1 MIINILSII
10 VALGLLITF
19 HEFGHFYVA
28 RRCGVKVLRFSVGFG
43 KPIYRYVGK
52 TGTEYTLAMI
62 PLGGYVRMLDER
74 EGNVPES
81 LRDQTF
87 NTKTVW
93 QRIAIVAAGP
103 IANFILAIVIYA
115 FVALLGI
122 QSVAPKVGEIATYS
136 PLSQTQIQAGDELT
150 SIAGEP
156 VTSWE
161 DVNLVL
167 AGLIG
172 QTGSIIVS
180 YQVEGES
187 FQREGSVQLSRWLTG
202 EEPNNLI
209 QAFGVSPWQPDVEPV
224 IAQVVEGGAA
234 YKAGFEANDKILR
247 VEGFTMSS
255 WQQVVEVVQASPGKR
270 LDVEVLR
277 GQMTYNLSLQ
287 PEIMQRN
294 GVDLGYA
301 GLAVVPPKWDES
313 LIRERH
319 YGPIEALSYGASQT
333 YKMVTLT
340 VSSIGKMLQGLI
352 SVDNLS
358 GPITIAKVAS
368 ASADSGLQTFL
379 KFMAYLSVSLG
390 VLNLLP
396 IPMLDGGHLL
406 FFGIEAIRRKPVS
419 ERIQGMAYRVGASL
433 LFALMAVA
441 IFNDIAR
448 L

>member
-1 MIINILSII
+1 MIQNILSIV

-19 HEFGHFYVA
+19 HEFGHFFVA

-52 TGTEYTLAMI
+52 TGTEFTLAMI

-74 EGNVPES
+74 EGNVPAE
-81 LRDQTF
+81 LRSQAF
-87 NTKTVW
+87 NTKNVW

-103 IANFILAIVIYA
+103 VANFILAIVIYA
-115 FVALLGI
+115 VVALLGV
-122 QSVAPKVGEIATYS
+122 QSIAPKIGQIEQNSPIA
-136 PLSQTQIQAGDELT
+136 QTQIQPGDELI
-150 SIAGEP
+150 SVAGES

-161 DVNLVL
+161 DVNLAL

-172 QTGSIIVS
+172 KTGTIIVR
-180 YQVEGES
+180 YQPEGLSSLQEDT
-187 FQREGSVQLSRWLTG
+187 VQLNRWLVG
-202 EEPNNLI
+202 DEPSNLI
-209 QAFGVSPWQPDVEPV
+209 RAFGLSPWQPEVLPI
-224 IAQVVEGGAA
+224 IAQVVDDGAA
-234 YKAGFEANDKILR
+234 SVAGFQTGDKILEINDQP
-247 VEGFTMSS
+247 VSN
-255 WQQVVEVVQASPGKR
+255 WLQVVALVQANPNKMLKVDVQRSQDFLELLLLPKSTEQNGK
-270 LDVEVLR
+270 
-277 GQMTYNLSLQ
+277 T
-287 PEIMQRN
+287 I
-294 GVDLGYA
+294 GYA
-301 GLAVVPPKWDES
+301 GLAVVPPKWDED
-313 LIRERH
+313 LIRERY
-319 YGPIEALSYGASQT
+319 YGPLEALSYGVAQT
-333 YKMVTLT
+333 SKMISLT

-368 ASADSGLQTFL
+368 ASADSGLQSFL

-419 ERIQGMAYRVGASL
+419 EKIQSMAYRVGASL

>member
-1 MIINILSII
+1 MILNILSIV

-19 HEFGHFYVA
+19 HEFGHFFVA

-52 TGTEYTLAMI
+52 TGTEFTLAMI

-81 LRDQTF
+81 LRSQAF

-103 IANFILAIVIYA
+103 IANFILAVFIYA
-115 FVALLGI
+115 LVAILGV
-122 QSVAPKVGEIATYS
+122 QSIAPKVGQIEQDT
-136 PLSQTQIQAGDELT
+136 PMSQTQIQAGDELI
-150 SIAGEP
+150 SIAGES
-156 VTSWE
+156 VASWE

-172 QTGSIIVS
+172 KTGTIIVR
-180 YQVEGES
+180 YQPDGLSSLQED
-187 FQREGSVQLSRWLTG
+187 SVRLNRWLVG
-202 EEPNNLI
+202 DEPNNLI
-209 QAFGVSPWQPDVEPV
+209 KAFGLAPWQPLILPI

-234 YKAGFEANDKILR
+234 AEAGFLTGDKVLTVNDQP
-247 VEGFTMSS
+247 VAS
-255 WQQVVEVVQASPGKR
+255 WQQFVVLVQASPSKV
-270 LDVEVLR
+270 LVVEVQRVQGL
-277 GQMTYNLSLQ
+277 TKLSLLPKSTEQ
-287 PEIMQRN
+287 N
-294 GVDLGYA
+294 GKVIGYA

-313 LIRERH
+313 LIREQY
-319 YGPIEALSYGASQT
+319 YGPFDALFYGVAQT
-333 YKMVTLT
+333 SKMVSLT

-368 ASADSGLQTFL
+368 ASADSGLQSFL

-419 ERIQGMAYRVGASL
+419 EKIQSMAYRVGASL
-433 LFALMAVA
+433 LFALMAIA

>member
-122 QSVAPKVGEIATYS
+122 QSVAPKVGDIATDS
-136 PLSQTQIQAGDELT
+136 PLSQTQIQVGDELT

-167 AGLIG
+167 AGLICE
-172 QTGSIIVS
+172 TGIIFVS
-180 YQVEGES
+180 Y
-187 FQREGSVQLSRWLTG
+187 
-202 EEPNNLI
+202 
-209 QAFGVSPWQPDVEPV
+209 
-224 IAQVVEGGAA
+224 
-234 YKAGFEANDKILR
+234 
-247 VEGFTMSS
+247 
-255 WQQVVEVVQASPGKR
+255 
-270 LDVEVLR
+270 
-277 GQMTYNLSLQ
+277 
-287 PEIMQRN
+287 
-294 GVDLGYA
+294 
-301 GLAVVPPKWDES
+301 
-313 LIRERH
+313 
-319 YGPIEALSYGASQT
+319 
-333 YKMVTLT
+333 
-340 VSSIGKMLQGLI
+340 
-352 SVDNLS
+352 
-358 GPITIAKVAS
+358 
-368 ASADSGLQTFL
+368 
-379 KFMAYLSVSLG
+379 
-390 VLNLLP
+390 
-396 IPMLDGGHLL
+396 
-406 FFGIEAIRRKPVS
+406 
-419 ERIQGMAYRVGASL
+419 
-433 LFALMAVA
+433 
-441 IFNDIAR
+441 
-448 L
+448 

>member
-1 MIINILSII
+1 MILNILSIV

-19 HEFGHFYVA
+19 HEFGHFFVA

-81 LRDQTF
+81 LRHQAF
-87 NTKTVW
+87 NSKTVW

-103 IANFILAIVIYA
+103 IANFILAMAIYA
-115 FVALLGI
+115 LVALLGV
-122 QSVAPKVGEIATYS
+122 QSVAPKVGAIAQGS
-136 PLSQTQIQAGDELT
+136 PISQTQIQVEDELVA
-150 SIAGEP
+150 IAGEP
-156 VTSWE
+156 VSSWE

-172 QTGSIIVS
+172 KTGTIIVR
-180 YQVEGES
+180 YQPQGRVSQQEG
-187 FQREGSVQLSRWLTG
+187 RVQLNRWLAG
-202 EEPNNLI
+202 ENPDNLI
-209 QAFGVSPWQPDVEPV
+209 RAFGLQPWQPDVVPV

-234 YKAGFEANDKILR
+234 ASAGFLPGDKVLAI
-247 VEGFTMSS
+247 EGSLVS
-255 WQQVVEVVQASPGKR
+255 NWRQVVTMVQSSPSKALSVTVQR
-270 LDVEVLR
+270 DQERHTLLLR
-277 GQMTYNLSLQ
+277 PNSSEQ
-287 PEIMQRN
+287 N
-294 GVDLGYA
+294 GSVIGYA
-301 GLAVVPPKWDES
+301 GLAVVPPQWDES
-313 LIRERH
+313 VIRERH
-319 YGPIEALSYGASQT
+319 YGPVESIFYGVEQT
-333 YKMVTLT
+333 NKMIGLT

-368 ASADSGLQTFL
+368 ASADSGLQSFL

-419 ERIQGMAYRVGASL
+419 EKIQGMAYRVGASL

>member
-1 MIINILSII
+1 MIQNILSIV

-19 HEFGHFYVA
+19 HEFGHFFVA

-74 EGNVPES
+74 EGNVPAE
-81 LRDQTF
+81 LRDQAF
-87 NTKTVW
+87 NTKSVW

-103 IANFILAIVIYA
+103 VANFILAIVIYA
-115 FVALLGI
+115 IVALLGV
-122 QSVAPKVGEIATYS
+122 QSVAPKIGFIDQNTPV
-136 PLSQTQIQAGDELT
+136 SQTQIKAGDELV
-150 SIAGEP
+150 SLAGEP
-156 VTSWE
+156 VASWE

-172 QTGSIIVS
+172 KTGTIIVR
-180 YQVEGES
+180 YQPEGLGSLQEDTVE
-187 FQREGSVQLSRWLTG
+187 LNRWLVG
-202 EEPNNLI
+202 DEPSNLI
-209 QAFGVSPWQPDVEPV
+209 RAFGLSPWQPEVLPI
-224 IAQVVEGGAA
+224 IAQVVGDGAA
-234 YKAGFEANDKILR
+234 SAAGFQAGDKILGINDQP
-247 VEGFTMSS
+247 VSN
-255 WQQVVEVVQASPGKR
+255 WQQVVALVQANPNKTLKVDVQRSQDFLELLLLPKSTEQNGK
-270 LDVEVLR
+270 
-277 GQMTYNLSLQ
+277 T
-287 PEIMQRN
+287 I
-294 GVDLGYA
+294 GYA
-301 GLAVVPPKWDES
+301 GLAVVPPKWDED
-313 LIRERH
+313 LIRERY
-319 YGPIEALSYGASQT
+319 YGPLEALSYGVAQT
-333 YKMVTLT
+333 SKMVSLT

-368 ASADSGLQTFL
+368 ASADSGLQSFL

-419 ERIQGMAYRVGASL
+419 EKIQSMAYRVGASL

>member
-1 MIINILSII
+1 MIQNVLSIV

-19 HEFGHFYVA
+19 HEFGHFFVA

-74 EGNVPES
+74 EGNVPET

-87 NTKTVW
+87 NSKTVW

-103 IANFILAIVIYA
+103 VANFILAIVIYGL
-115 FVALLGI
+115 VALLGV
-122 QSVAPKVGEIATYS
+122 QSIAPKVGNISTNS
-136 PLSQTQIQAGDELT
+136 PVSQTQLQIGDEFVA
-150 SIAGEP
+150 IAGES
-156 VTSWE
+156 VASWE

-167 AGLIG
+167 ASLIG
-172 QTGSIIVS
+172 KTGTIMVR
-180 YQVEGES
+180 YQSEGG
-187 FQREGSVQLSRWLTG
+187 GSLHEDAIHFDRWLVG
-202 EEPNNLI
+202 EEPDNLI
-209 QAFGVSPWQPDVEPV
+209 RAFGVSPWQPEVLPIV
-224 IAQVVEGGAA
+224 AQVVAGGAA
-234 YKAGFEANDKILR
+234 ESAGFLADDQILAING
-247 VEGFTMSS
+247 VVIKN
-255 WQQVVEVVQASPGKR
+255 WQQVVSLVQKSPNKALRIEVQRQQNVT
-270 LDVEVLR
+270 VLTLTPNSME
-277 GQMTYNLSLQ
+277 Q
-287 PEIMQRN
+287 N
-294 GVDLGYA
+294 GRVIGYA
-301 GLAVVPPKWDES
+301 GLAVVPPKWDDS
-313 LIRERH
+313 LIRERQ
-319 YGPIEALSYGASQT
+319 YGVFESLNYGVEQT
-333 YKMVTLT
+333 YKMVSLT

-368 ASADSGLQTFL
+368 ASADSGLQSFL

-419 ERIQGMAYRVGASL
+419 EKIQGLAYRLGASL

>member
-1 MIINILSII
+1 MIQNILSIV
-10 VALGLLITF
+10 VALGVLITF
-19 HEFGHFYVA
+19 HEFGHYFVA

-43 KPIYRYVGK
+43 KPIYRHIGK
-52 TGTEYTLAMI
+52 TGTEFTLAMI

-81 LRDQTF
+81 LKSQTF
-87 NTKTVW
+87 NCKSVW

-103 IANFILAIVIYA
+103 IANFILAVVIYA
-115 FVALLGI
+115 IVALLGV
-122 QSVAPKVGEIATYS
+122 QSVAPKVGQVDPQS
-136 PLSQTQIQAGDELT
+136 PVSQTQIQPGDELVAL
-150 SIAGEP
+150 AGES
-156 VTSWE
+156 VSSWD

-167 AGLIG
+167 ADLIG
-172 QTGSIIVS
+172 KTGTIIVR
-180 YQVEGES
+180 YQSES
-187 FQREGSVQLSRWLTG
+187 GGSLHEEEIDLDRWLVG
-202 EEPNNLI
+202 DEPNNLI
-209 QAFGVSPWQPDVEPV
+209 RAFGLLPWQPTVLPV
-224 IAQVVEGGAA
+224 ISQVVDDG
-234 YKAGFEANDKILR
+234 AGFAAGFQPGDEILSINGQS
-247 VEGFTMSS
+247 VSS
-255 WQQVVEVVQASPGKR
+255 WQEVVASVQSSPNQTLSMAVQRKQN
-270 LDVEVLR
+270 VV
-277 GQMTYNLSLQ
+277 NLTLQ
-287 PEIMQRN
+287 PKYTERDGKAI
-294 GVDLGYA
+294 GYA

-313 LIRERH
+313 LVREKH
-319 YGPIEALSYGASQT
+319 YGVFEALFYGVEQT
-333 YKMVTLT
+333 HKMVSLT

-368 ASADSGLQTFL
+368 ASADSGVQSFL

-396 IPMLDGGHLL
+396 IPMLDGGHLV

-419 ERIQGMAYRVGASL
+419 ERVQALAYRIGASL

>member
-1 MIINILSII
+1 MIQNVLSIV

-19 HEFGHFYVA
+19 HEFGHFFVA

-74 EGNVPES
+74 EGNVPAE
-81 LRDQTF
+81 LRAQAF
-87 NTKTVW
+87 NTKNVW

-103 IANFILAIVIYA
+103 VANFILAIAIYA
-115 FVALLGI
+115 LVALLGV
-122 QSVAPKVGEIATYS
+122 QSIAPKVGQIEQNS
-136 PLSQTQIQAGDELT
+136 PVAQTQIQPGDELI
-150 SIAGEP
+150 SVAGES
-156 VTSWE
+156 VVSWE

-172 QTGSIIVS
+172 KTGTIIVR
-180 YQVEGES
+180 YQPEGMSSLQEDKI
-187 FQREGSVQLSRWLTG
+187 QLNRWLVG
-202 EEPNNLI
+202 DEPNNLI
-209 QAFGVSPWQPDVEPV
+209 RAFGLSPWQPIVTPI
-224 IAQVVEGGAA
+224 IAQVVADGAA
-234 YKAGFEANDKILR
+234 SVAGFQAGDEILSIGNR
-247 VEGFTMSS
+247 PVSS
-255 WQQVVEVVQASPGKR
+255 WQQVVAVVQANPSR
-270 LDVEVLR
+270 ELVVEV
-277 GQMTYNLSLQ
+277 
-287 PEIMQRN
+287 QRSQDVIELLLLPKSTEKN
-294 GVDLGYA
+294 GKVIGYA
-301 GLAVVPPKWDES
+301 GLAVVPPKWDEN

-319 YGPIEALSYGASQT
+319 YGPVESLSYGVAQT
-333 YKMVTLT
+333 YKMVSLT
-340 VSSIGKMLQGLI
+340 ISSIGKMLQGLI

-368 ASADSGLQTFL
+368 ASADSGLQSFL

-419 ERIQGMAYRVGASL
+419 EKIQNMAYRVGASL

>member
-1 MIINILSII
+1 MIQNILSIV

-19 HEFGHFYVA
+19 HEFGHFFVA

-43 KPIYRYVGK
+43 EPIYRYIGK
-52 TGTEYTLAMI
+52 TGTEFTLAMI

-81 LRDQTF
+81 LRSQAF
-87 NTKTVW
+87 NTKSVW

-103 IANFILAIVIYA
+103 VANFILAIVIYA
-115 FVALLGI
+115 LVALLGV
-122 QSVAPKVGEIATYS
+122 QSIAPKIGQVEQNS
-136 PLSQTQIQAGDELT
+136 PISQTQIQAGDELIA
-150 SIAGEP
+150 IAGES
-156 VTSWE
+156 VASWE
-161 DVNLVL
+161 DVNLTL

-172 QTGSIIVS
+172 QTGTIIVR
-180 YQVEGES
+180 YRPEGLS
-187 FQREGSVQLSRWLTG
+187 TLQEGSVSLDRWLVG
-202 EEPNNLI
+202 DEPNNLI
-209 QAFGVSPWQPDVEPV
+209 KAFGLAPWQPVIVPI

-234 YKAGFEANDKILR
+234 ADAGFLTGDEILA
-247 VEGFTMSS
+247 VEGQPISN
-255 WQQVVEVVQASPGKR
+255 WQQVVALVQSNPANVMS
-270 LDVEVLR
+270 VEVR
-277 GQMTYNLSLQ
+277 RTEGVFTLSLR
-287 PEIMQRN
+287 PNSTERN
-294 GVDLGYA
+294 GKVIGYA

-313 LIRERH
+313 LVRERY
-319 YGPIEALSYGASQT
+319 YGPLDAISYGVEQT
-333 YKMVTLT
+333 SRMISLT

-368 ASADSGLQTFL
+368 ASADSGLQSFL

-419 ERIQGMAYRVGASL
+419 EKIQSMAYRVGASL
-433 LFALMAVA
+433 LFALMAIA

>member
-122 QSVAPKVGEIATYS
+122 QSVAPKVGDIATDS
-136 PLSQTQIQAGDELT
+136 PLSQTQIQIGDELT

-187 FQREGSVQLSRWLTG
+187 FQREGSVKLNRWLTG

-234 YKAGFEANDKILR
+234 YKAGFEAKDKILR
-247 VEGFTMSS
+247 VEGSTMSS

-270 LDVEVLR
+270 LNVEVLR
-277 GQMTYNLSLQ
+277 GQMTYNLSLE
-287 PEIMQRN
+287 PEVMQRN

-319 YGPIEALSYGASQT
+319 YGPIEALSYGALQT

-358 GPITIAKVAS
+358 GPITIAKIAS

>member
-1 MIINILSII
+1 MIQNILSIV

-19 HEFGHFYVA
+19 HEFGHFFVA
-28 RRCGVKVLRFSVGFG
+28 RRCGVKVLRFSIGFG

-74 EGNVPES
+74 EGNVPAE
-81 LRDQTF
+81 LRNQAF
-87 NTKTVW
+87 NTKNVW

-115 FVALLGI
+115 VVALLGV
-122 QSVAPKVGEIATYS
+122 QSIAPKIGQIEQNSPIA
-136 PLSQTQIQAGDELT
+136 QTQIQPGDELI
-150 SIAGEP
+150 SVAGES
-156 VTSWE
+156 VASWE

-172 QTGSIIVS
+172 KTGTIIVR
-180 YQVEGES
+180 YQPEGL
-187 FQREGSVQLSRWLTG
+187 GSLQEDTVHLNRWLVG
-202 EEPNNLI
+202 DEPSNLI
-209 QAFGVSPWQPDVEPV
+209 RAFGLAPWQPTVLPIV
-224 IAQVVEGGAA
+224 AQVVGDGAA
-234 YKAGFEANDKILR
+234 FAAGFQAGDRILKINNQP
-247 VEGFTMSS
+247 VAS
-255 WQQVVEVVQASPGKR
+255 WQQVVALVQANPNKP
-270 LDVEVLR
+270 LEVEVQRSQDSL
-277 GQMTYNLSLQ
+277 TLLLSPKSTEQ
-287 PEIMQRN
+287 N
-294 GVDLGYA
+294 GKMVGYA
-301 GLAVVPPKWDES
+301 GLAVVPPKWDED
-313 LIRERH
+313 LIRERY
-319 YGPIEALSYGASQT
+319 YGPLEALSYGVAQT
-333 YKMVTLT
+333 SKMISLT

-368 ASADSGLQTFL
+368 ASADSGLQSFL

-419 ERIQGMAYRVGASL
+419 EKIQNMAYRVGASL

>member
-1 MIINILSII
+1 MIQNILSIV

-19 HEFGHFYVA
+19 HEFGHFFVA

-74 EGNVPES
+74 EGNVPAE
-81 LRDQTF
+81 LRNQAF
-87 NTKTVW
+87 NTKNVW

-103 IANFILAIVIYA
+103 IANFILAIAIYA
-115 FVALLGI
+115 LVALLGV
-122 QSVAPKVGEIATYS
+122 QSIAPKIGQIEKNSPIA
-136 PLSQTQIQAGDELT
+136 QTQIQPGDELI
-150 SIAGEP
+150 SLADES
-156 VTSWE
+156 VASWE

-172 QTGSIIVS
+172 KTGTITVR
-180 YQVEGES
+180 YQPDGMSSLQEDTI
-187 FQREGSVQLSRWLTG
+187 QLNRWLVG
-202 EEPNNLI
+202 DEPSNLI
-209 QAFGVSPWQPDVEPV
+209 RAFGLSPWQPTVVPI
-224 IAQVVEGGAA
+224 IAQVVDDGAGSV
-234 YKAGFEANDKILR
+234 AGFQVGDEILSINNR
-247 VEGFTMSS
+247 PVSS
-255 WQQVVEVVQASPGKR
+255 WQQVVSVVQASPSR
-270 LDVEVLR
+270 ELAVEVLR
-277 GQMTYNLSLQ
+277 SQNVVKLLLLPKSTEQ
-287 PEIMQRN
+287 N
-294 GVDLGYA
+294 GKTIGYA
-301 GLAVVPPKWDES
+301 GLAVVPPKWDEG

-319 YGPIEALSYGASQT
+319 YGPIESLSYGVAQT
-333 YKMVTLT
+333 SKMISLT
-340 VSSIGKMLQGLI
+340 VSSIGKMVQGLI

-368 ASADSGLQTFL
+368 ASADSGLQSFL

-419 ERIQGMAYRVGASL
+419 EKIQNMAYRVGASL

>member
-1 MIINILSII
+1 MILNILSIV

-19 HEFGHFYVA
+19 HEFGHYFVA

-43 KPIYRYVGK
+43 KPIYRYVGR
-52 TGTEYTLAMI
+52 TGTEFTLAMI

-74 EGNVPES
+74 EGSIPES
-81 LRDQTF
+81 LKNQTF
-87 NTKTVW
+87 NCKTVW

-115 FVALLGI
+115 IVALLGV
-122 QSVAPKVGEIATYS
+122 QSIAPKVGDVGPQS
-136 PLSQTQIQAGDELT
+136 PASQTQIQSGDELI
-150 SIAGEP
+150 SLDGES
-156 VTSWE
+156 VTSWD

-172 QTGSIIVS
+172 KTGTIIVR
-180 YQVEGES
+180 YQSENG
-187 FQREGSVQLSRWLTG
+187 GSLHEETIGLDRWLVG
-202 EEPNNLI
+202 DEPNNLI
-209 QAFGVSPWQPDVEPV
+209 RAFGLLPWQPTVAPI
-224 IAQVVEGGAA
+224 IAQVVDDGAGFA
-234 YKAGFEANDKILR
+234 AGFEAGDEILAINGKS
-247 VEGFTMSS
+247 VSS
-255 WQQVVEVVQASPGKR
+255 WQQVVASVQSSPNQALSMEVQRKQNVI
-270 LDVEVLR
+270 
-277 GQMTYNLSLQ
+277 NLTLL
-287 PEIMQRN
+287 PKYTERN
-294 GVDLGYA
+294 GKVVGYA
-301 GLAVVPPKWDES
+301 GLAVVPPEWDES
-313 LIRERH
+313 LIRERQ
-319 YGPIEALSYGASQT
+319 YGMFEALSYGVEQT
-333 YKMVTLT
+333 HKMVSLT

-368 ASADSGLQTFL
+368 ASADSGVQSFL

-396 IPMLDGGHLL
+396 IPMLDGGHLV

-419 ERIQGMAYRVGASL
+419 ERVQGLAYRVGASL

>member
-1 MIINILSII
+1 MIQNILSIV

-19 HEFGHFYVA
+19 HEFGHYFVA

-43 KPIYRYVGK
+43 RPIYRYVGK

-81 LRDQTF
+81 LRSQAF

-103 IANFILAIVIYA
+103 IANFILAVVIYA
-115 FVALLGI
+115 LVALLGV
-122 QSVAPKVGEIATYS
+122 QSIAPKVGQIEQDTPI
-136 PLSQTQIQAGDELT
+136 SQTQIQAGDELV
-150 SIAGEP
+150 SIAGES
-156 VTSWE
+156 VASWE

-172 QTGSIIVS
+172 KTGIIIVR
-180 YQVEGES
+180 YQPDGLSSLQED
-187 FQREGSVQLSRWLTG
+187 SVRLNRWLVG
-202 EEPNNLI
+202 DEPNNLI
-209 QAFGVSPWQPDVEPV
+209 KAFGLAPWQPLILPI

-234 YKAGFEANDKILR
+234 AEAGFFPGDKVLTVNDQPVAN
-247 VEGFTMSS
+247 
-255 WQQVVEVVQASPGKR
+255 WQQFVALVQASPSKT
-270 LDVEVLR
+270 LIVEVQR
-277 GQMTYNLSLQ
+277 EQGSTKLSLLPKSTEQ
-287 PEIMQRN
+287 N
-294 GVDLGYA
+294 GKVIGYA

-313 LIRERH
+313 LIREQY
-319 YGPIEALSYGASQT
+319 YGPFDALSYGVAQT
-333 YKMVTLT
+333 SKMVSLT
-340 VSSIGKMLQGLI
+340 VSSIGKMIQGLI

-368 ASADSGLQTFL
+368 ASADSGLQSFL

-419 ERIQGMAYRVGASL
+419 EKIQSMAYRVGASL
-433 LFALMAVA
+433 LFALMAIA

>member
-1 MIINILSII
+1 MMLNILSIV

-19 HEFGHFYVA
+19 HEFGHFFVA

-52 TGTEYTLAMI
+52 TGTEYTLALI

-74 EGNVPES
+74 EGNVPAE
-81 LRDQTF
+81 LKKQAF
-87 NTKTVW
+87 NTKNVW

-103 IANFILAIVIYA
+103 VANFILAIVIYA
-115 FVALLGI
+115 VVALLGVQTI
-122 QSVAPKVGEIATYS
+122 APKVGKIDQNTPIA
-136 PLSQTQIQAGDELT
+136 QTQIQAGDELI
-150 SIAGEP
+150 SLDGES
-156 VTSWE
+156 VASWE

-167 AGLIG
+167 ASLIG
-172 QTGSIIVS
+172 KTGTIIVR
-180 YQVEGES
+180 YQPEGLSSLQEDT
-187 FQREGSVQLSRWLTG
+187 VQLNRWLVG
-202 EEPNNLI
+202 DEPSNLI
-209 QAFGVSPWQPDVEPV
+209 RAFGLSPWQPEVLPI

-234 YKAGFEANDKILR
+234 SVAGFQSGDKILEINNR
-247 VEGFTMSS
+247 PVSN
-255 WQQVVEVVQASPGKR
+255 WQQVVGLVQANPNKMLSVKVQRSQDFLELLLLPKSTEQNGKK
-270 LDVEVLR
+270 
-277 GQMTYNLSLQ
+277 
-287 PEIMQRN
+287 I
-294 GVDLGYA
+294 GYA
-301 GLAVVPPKWDES
+301 GLAVVPPKWDEG
-313 LIRERH
+313 LIRERY
-319 YGPIEALSYGASQT
+319 YGPLEALSYGVAQT
-333 YKMVTLT
+333 SKMVSLT

-368 ASADSGLQTFL
+368 ASADSGLQSFL

-419 ERIQGMAYRVGASL
+419 EKIQSMAYRVGASL

>member
-1 MIINILSII
+1 MILNILSIV

-19 HEFGHFYVA
+19 HEFGHFFVA

-81 LRDQTF
+81 LRSQAF
-87 NTKTVW
+87 NTKSVW

-103 IANFILAIVIYA
+103 IANFILAMVIYA
-115 FVALLGI
+115 LVALLGI
-122 QSVAPKVGEIATYS
+122 QALAPKVGTVAANT
-136 PLSQTQIQAGDELT
+136 PVAQTQMQMGDELV
-150 SIAGEP
+150 SIADQA
-156 VTSWE
+156 VVSWE

-172 QTGSIIVS
+172 KTGTIIVR
-180 YQVEGES
+180 YQVDGS
-187 FQREGSVQLSRWLTG
+187 DYQREEAIQLNRWLVG

-209 QAFGVSPWQPDVEPV
+209 QAFGVTPWQPEVLPI

-234 YKAGFEANDKILR
+234 ASAGFQINDRILR
-247 VEGFTMSS
+247 VNDQSIS
-255 WQQVVEVVQASPGKR
+255 NWQQVVALVQASPNMA
-270 LDVEVLR
+270 LDVEVQR
-277 GQMTYNLSLQ
+277 GQDFVKLLLLPKSTEQ
-287 PEIMQRN
+287 N
-294 GVDLGYA
+294 GKLIGYA
-301 GLAVVPPKWDES
+301 GLAVVPPQWDES
-313 LIRERH
+313 LVRERH
-319 YGPIEALSYGASQT
+319 YGPFEAILYGVEQT
-333 YKMVTLT
+333 YKMVSLT
-340 VSSIGKMLQGLI
+340 VSSVGKMLQGLI

-368 ASADSGLQTFL
+368 ASADSGVQSFL

-396 IPMLDGGHLL
+396 IPMLDGGHLV

-419 ERIQGMAYRVGASL
+419 ERIQAMAYRVGASL

>member
-1 MIINILSII
+1 MILNILSIV

-19 HEFGHFYVA
+19 HEFGHFFVA

-52 TGTEYTLAMI
+52 TGTEFTLAMI

-81 LRDQTF
+81 LRNQAF
-87 NTKTVW
+87 NVKTVW

-103 IANFILAIVIYA
+103 IANFILAVFIYA
-115 FVALLGI
+115 LVALLGV
-122 QSVAPKVGEIATYS
+122 QSIAPKVGQIEQDT
-136 PLSQTQIQAGDELT
+136 PMSQTQIQAGDELI
-150 SIAGEP
+150 SIAGES
-156 VTSWE
+156 VASWE

-172 QTGSIIVS
+172 KTGTIIVR
-180 YQVEGES
+180 YQPDGLSSLQED
-187 FQREGSVQLSRWLTG
+187 SVRLNRWLVG
-202 EEPNNLI
+202 DEPNNLI
-209 QAFGVSPWQPDVEPV
+209 KAFGLAPWQPLILPI

-234 YKAGFEANDKILR
+234 AEAGFLTGDKVLTVNDQPVAN
-247 VEGFTMSS
+247 
-255 WQQVVEVVQASPGKR
+255 WQQFVALVQASPGKA
-270 LDVEVLR
+270 LIVEVQR
-277 GQMTYNLSLQ
+277 VQGSTKLSLFPKSTEQ
-287 PEIMQRN
+287 N
-294 GVDLGYA
+294 GKVIGYA
-301 GLAVVPPKWDES
+301 GLAVVPPEWDES
-313 LIRERH
+313 LIREQH
-319 YGPIEALSYGASQT
+319 YGPFDALSYGVAQT
-333 YKMVTLT
+333 SKMVSLT
-340 VSSIGKMLQGLI
+340 VSSIGKMVQGLI

-368 ASADSGLQTFL
+368 ASADSGLQSFL

-419 ERIQGMAYRVGASL
+419 EKIQSMAYRVGASL
-433 LFALMAVA
+433 LFALMAIA

>member
-1 MIINILSII
+1 MIQNILSIV

-19 HEFGHFYVA
+19 HEFGHFFVA

-52 TGTEYTLAMI
+52 TGTEFTLAMI

-74 EGNVPES
+74 EGSVPAE
-81 LRDQTF
+81 LRGQAF
-87 NTKTVW
+87 NTKSVW

-103 IANFILAIVIYA
+103 VANFILAIVIYA
-115 FVALLGI
+115 IVALLGV
-122 QSVAPKVGEIATYS
+122 QSVAPKIGFIDQNTPV
-136 PLSQTQIQAGDELT
+136 SQTQIKAGDELV
-150 SIAGEP
+150 SLAGEP
-156 VTSWE
+156 VASWE

-172 QTGSIIVS
+172 KTGTIIVR
-180 YQVEGES
+180 YQPEGLGSLQEDTVE
-187 FQREGSVQLSRWLTG
+187 LNRWLVG
-202 EEPNNLI
+202 DEPSNLI
-209 QAFGVSPWQPDVEPV
+209 RAFGLSPWQPEVLPI
-224 IAQVVEGGAA
+224 IAQVVGDGAA
-234 YKAGFEANDKILR
+234 SAAGFQAGDKILGINDQP
-247 VEGFTMSS
+247 VSN
-255 WQQVVEVVQASPGKR
+255 WQQVVALVQANPNKTLKVDVQRSQDFLELLLLPKSTEQNGK
-270 LDVEVLR
+270 
-277 GQMTYNLSLQ
+277 T
-287 PEIMQRN
+287 I
-294 GVDLGYA
+294 GYA
-301 GLAVVPPKWDES
+301 GLAVVPPKWDED
-313 LIRERH
+313 LIRERY
-319 YGPIEALSYGASQT
+319 YGPLEALSYGVAQT
-333 YKMVTLT
+333 SKMVSLT

-368 ASADSGLQTFL
+368 ASADSGLQSFL

-419 ERIQGMAYRVGASL
+419 EKIQSMAYRVGASL

>member
-1 MIINILSII
+1 MIQNILSIV

-19 HEFGHFYVA
+19 HEFGHFFVA

-74 EGNVPES
+74 EGNVPAE
-81 LRDQTF
+81 LRNQAF
-87 NTKTVW
+87 NTKNVW

-103 IANFILAIVIYA
+103 IANFILAIAIYA
-115 FVALLGI
+115 LVALLGV
-122 QSVAPKVGEIATYS
+122 QSIAPKIGQIEKNSPIA
-136 PLSQTQIQAGDELT
+136 QTQIQPGDELV
-150 SIAGEP
+150 SLADES
-156 VTSWE
+156 VASWE

-172 QTGSIIVS
+172 KTGTITVR
-180 YQVEGES
+180 YQPDGMSSLQEDTI
-187 FQREGSVQLSRWLTG
+187 QLNRWLVG
-202 EEPNNLI
+202 DEPSNLI
-209 QAFGVSPWQPDVEPV
+209 RAFGLSPWQPTVVPI
-224 IAQVVEGGAA
+224 IAQVVDDGAGSV
-234 YKAGFEANDKILR
+234 AGFQVGDEILSINNR
-247 VEGFTMSS
+247 PVSS
-255 WQQVVEVVQASPGKR
+255 WQQVVSVVQASPSGE
-270 LDVEVLR
+270 LAVEVLR
-277 GQMTYNLSLQ
+277 SQNVVKLLLLPKSTEQ
-287 PEIMQRN
+287 N
-294 GVDLGYA
+294 GKTIGYA
-301 GLAVVPPKWDES
+301 GLAVVPPKWDDD

-319 YGPIEALSYGASQT
+319 YGPIESLSYGVAQT
-333 YKMVTLT
+333 SKMISLT
-340 VSSIGKMLQGLI
+340 VSSIGKMVQGLI

-368 ASADSGLQTFL
+368 ASADSGLQSFL

-419 ERIQGMAYRVGASL
+419 EKIQNMAYRVGASL